1 MRLALDAVFPFLGP
15 RGARSSCR
23 VRVYEPD
30 EPERDAHVVVASE
43 MASNTGTSIT
53 NAAEVVAAGVA
64 HAYRLPTPLVYIEH
78 YPPAATDG
86 RAETFDLVVFAHW
99 DTREIA
105 RVPGHLVREIGSPEW
120 RRIDR
125 RSVEILVGQQLAE

>member
-15 RGARSSCR
+15 RGARSKCR
-23 VRVYEPD
+23 IRVYEPD
-30 EPERDAHVVVASE
+30 DERDAHVVVASE
-43 MASNTGTSIT
+43 LASNTGTSIT
-53 NAAEVVAAGVA
+53 NAAEVVAAEIA

-78 YPPAATDG
+78 FPPAATDG

-105 RVPGHLVREIGSPEW
+105 RVPGELIREIGPPEW
-120 RRIDR
+120 RRVDR
-125 RSVEILVGQQLAE
+125 EAVEILVGQALGG

>member
-15 RGARSSCR
+15 RGAKSKCR

-43 MASNTGTSIT
+43 LLSNTGTSIT
-53 NAAEVVAAGVA
+53 NVAEVVAAEIA

-78 YPPAATDG
+78 YPPEATDG
-86 RAETFDLVVFAHW
+86 RAETFELVVFASW
-99 DTREIA
+99 ESREIA
-105 RVPGHLVREIGSPEW
+105 RLPGELIREIGRPIW
-120 RRIDR
+120 KRVDR
-125 RSVEILVGQQLAE
+125 RSVEILVGQALAG